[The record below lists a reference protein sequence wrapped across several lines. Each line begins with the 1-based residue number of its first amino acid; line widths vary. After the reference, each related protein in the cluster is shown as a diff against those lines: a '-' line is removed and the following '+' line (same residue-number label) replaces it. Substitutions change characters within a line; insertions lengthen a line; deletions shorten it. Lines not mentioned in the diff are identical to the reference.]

1 MESLFTE
8 KEGYISKEKYTFYFI
23 NTETVKLS
31 STLVDELALLKLFF
45 QDKAVNT

>member
-1 MESLFTE
+1 MESFFTE
-8 KEGYISKEKYTFYFI
+8 KEWYILKEKYLFYFT
-23 NTETVKLS
+23 NTEVVKLS